1 MSSLPTPYFILT
13 DWLAQHLADPDLAIV
28 DGTFFLPDEGR
39 NARAEYLA
47 GHIPGAV
54 FFDIDAIADHTTDLP
69 HMLPTAADFA
79 SAMRGLG
86 ISETM
91 RIIVYDASGLFAAP
105 RVWWTLRT
113 FGAKHVRIL
122 AGGLPKWKAENRPLE
137 KGEVMRPPQNFNV
150 AFDASRVVSAA
161 DVLQASQSGAA
172 QIVDARGAA
181 RFRGEAPEPRPG
193 LRSGHIPKSAN
204 VPYKDVI
211 ANGEIRSPGEVKDA
225 FARAGV
231 DLARPIMTSC
241 GSGVTAAILL
251 LALETAGKHDVQLYD
266 GSWAEWGARQ
276 DLPVANG

>member
-1 MSSLPTPYFILT
+1 MSSLPTPYFVST
-13 DWLAQHLADPDLAIV
+13 DWLAQHLADPDVAVV

-39 NARAEYLA
+39 NAKAEYLA

-69 HMLPTAADFA
+69 HMLPKPADFA
-79 SAMRGLG
+79 AAMRILG
-86 ISETM
+86 IGETM

-105 RVWWTLRT
+105 RVWWTLRI

-137 KGEVMRPPQNFNV
+137 TGEVTRAPQDFAV
-150 AFDASRVVSAA
+150 AFDSSSVVSAA
-161 DVLQASQSGAA
+161 EVLQASQSGAA
-172 QIVDARGAA
+172 QIVDARGGP

-193 LRSGHIPKSAN
+193 LRSGHIPNSAN

-211 ANGEIRSPGEVKDA
+211 AEGEIRSAGDVREA

-231 DLARPIMTSC
+231 DLSRPIMTSC

-251 LALETAGKHDVQLYD
+251 LALETAGKRDVRLYD

-276 DLPVANG
+276 DLPIANG

>member
-1 MSSLPTPYFILT
+1 MSSLPTPYFVST
-13 DWLAQHLADPDLAIV
+13 DWLAQHLADPDVAVV

-39 NARAEYLA
+39 NAKAEYLA

-69 HMLPTAADFA
+69 HMLPKPADFA
-79 SAMRGLG
+79 AAMRILG
-86 ISETM
+86 IGETM

-105 RVWWTLRT
+105 RVWWTLRI

-137 KGEVMRPPQNFNV
+137 TGEVTRAPQDFAV
-150 AFDASRVVSAA
+150 AFDSSGVVSAA
-161 DVLQASQSGAA
+161 EVLEASQSGAA
-172 QIVDARGAA
+172 QIVDARGGP

-193 LRSGHIPKSAN
+193 LRSGHIPNSAN
-204 VPYKDVI
+204 VPYKDVV
-211 ANGEIRSPGEVKDA
+211 AEGEIRSAGDVREA

-231 DLARPIMTSC
+231 DLSRPIMTSC

-251 LALETAGKHDVQLYD
+251 LALETAGKHGVRLYD

-276 DLPVANG
+276 DLPIANG

>member
-1 MSSLPTPYFILT
+1 MSSLPTPYFIST

-69 HMLPTAADFA
+69 HMLAGAADFA

-137 KGEVMRPPQNFNV
+137 KGAVVRPPQIFNV

-193 LRSGHIPKSAN
+193 LRSGHIPNSAN

>member
-1 MSSLPTPYFILT
+1 M
-13 DWLAQHLADPDLAIV
+13 
-28 DGTFFLPDEGR
+28 
-39 NARAEYLA
+39 
-47 GHIPGAV
+47 
-54 FFDIDAIADHTTDLP
+54 
-69 HMLPTAADFA
+69 
-79 SAMRGLG
+79 
-86 ISETM
+86 
-91 RIIVYDASGLFAAP
+91 
-105 RVWWTLRT
+105 
-113 FGAKHVRIL
+113 
-122 AGGLPKWKAENRPLE
+122 
-137 KGEVMRPPQNFNV
+137 GEVMRPPQNFNV

-193 LRSGHIPKSAN
+193 LRSGHIPNSAN